1 MPAITIKNI
10 PDELYNKLKMAAELH
25 RRSINSE
32 LIAYVEKALT
42 PKKMSIQERIVGARR
57 IRQRLDGFSVS
68 QENLESARKADRK

>member
-32 LIAYVEKALT
+32 LIACVEKALI
-42 PKKMSIQERIVGARR
+42 PKKMSIQEHIVGASR